1 MDKRL
6 ILPVAIM
13 FASVLLLSGLINF
26 QAGSAQGSDTPG
38 NSGPVLG
45 DPATITQKADSN
57 PATATFFAPAENKAP
72 APIPT
77 MLSAASRAYSS
88 FSSSAVSDDSVQK
101 ADSDAADN
109 GYIPVKAAFSVE
121 ISGLNV
127 NFTDMSEN
135 VSSWE
140 WDFGDGAKSTLQNPE
155 HSYAANG
162 SYTVSLLAS
171 SLDGSNAST
180 EQIVDVKD
188 SSSSESVE
196 EEDEKKEEQ
205 NNVDEET
212 KEDEKK
218 EEEKEYPSINQ
229 EIPEFPTVAIP
240 MLAIIGMAFFFG
252 RKQ

>member
-26 QAGSAQGSDTPG
+26 QAGSAQESPAPG

-45 DPATITQKADSN
+45 DSVLITQKEDSN
-57 PATATFFAPAENKAP
+57 PATATSFAPSENKAP
-72 APIPT
+72 APTPT
-77 MLSAASRAYSS
+77 MFSGASKIFGS
-88 FSSSAVSDDSVQK
+88 FSSSAVSDDSAQK
-101 ADSDAADN
+101 TDSDAADN
-109 GYIPVKAAFSVE
+109 GYLPVKADFSVE
-121 ISGLNV
+121 INGLNV

-140 WDFGDGAKSTLQNPE
+140 WDFGDGTYSNQQNPE
-155 HSYAANG
+155 HSYAVNG
-162 SYTVSLLAS
+162 SYTVSLLAFAS
-171 SLDGSNAST
+171 DGSNDST
-180 EQIVDVKD
+180 EQIVEVKD
-188 SSSSESVE
+188 PGSSEPVE

-252 RKQ
+252 RKK